1 MESNGARLMFCK
13 KLRRV
18 SIKKKKKDFDVLH
31 IVEVFKFNFVN
42 AHNAFKLFPQL
53 SGFTLF
59 LLKF

>member
-13 KLRRV
+13 ELRRV
-18 SIKKKKKDFDVLH
+18 SIKKKKNFDVLH